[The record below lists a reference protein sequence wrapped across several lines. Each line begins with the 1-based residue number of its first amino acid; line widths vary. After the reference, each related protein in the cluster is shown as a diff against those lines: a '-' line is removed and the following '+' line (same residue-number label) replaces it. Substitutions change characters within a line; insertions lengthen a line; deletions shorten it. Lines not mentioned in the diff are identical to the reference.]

1 MVKKSQSEG
10 LKWVCSECV
19 QEAYLQNLIQ
29 MKRAGNCSYCG
40 ERNVPRIGLEDLVD
54 LVEVAFETHYER
66 TADEPNGYEWAL
78 MRDKELD
85 YDWERE
91 GEPVRDLIGQIL
103 ECEAEVAEDVHRLL
117 REKHDRY
124 NPGDGYE
131 GECEFADEAF
141 YEEKAASTSA
151 WEERWNRLEHS
162 LKHESRLFNQDVLE
176 LFQSVFAG
184 LDKVSSYSRDLAIV
198 QAGPGCDIDHLYRAR
213 EFQSAE
219 SLKDALQRP
228 VEALGPPPGRST
240 RANRM
245 NSSGVS
251 VFYGAREARSALAEV
266 RPVVGSKVVVT
277 KFSII
282 RSLQL
287 LDLRVLGRLTCRG
300 SVFDPTYGAELERQ
314 GFLRILS
321 RRLVLPVMPSEQ
333 DHAYLIT
340 QAVADYLSSQQ
351 SPTVDGIIFSS
362 VQDGVG
368 VNVVLFHKASLVEP
382 LGLPKETRLAAEV
395 EDFDHETGTA
405 YPSYWLQV
413 DKPSD
418 LTEESPS
425 LLPHIVSWDW
435 DTHYAKCREP
445 ALRLELEAISV
456 HAIKAVEVKD
466 EVQGVSV
473 SYGTYDKHGDSAFDR
488 F

>member
-1 MVKKSQSEG
+1 M
-10 LKWVCSECV
+10 
-19 QEAYLQNLIQ
+19 
-29 MKRAGNCSYCG
+29 
-40 ERNVPRIGLEDLVD
+40 
-54 LVEVAFETHYER
+54 
-66 TADEPNGYEWAL
+66 
-78 MRDKELD
+78 
-85 YDWERE
+85 
-91 GEPVRDLIGQIL
+91 
-103 ECEAEVAEDVHRLL
+103 
-117 REKHDRY
+117 
-124 NPGDGYE
+124 
-131 GECEFADEAF
+131 
-141 YEEKAASTSA
+141 
-151 WEERWNRLEHS
+151 
-162 LKHESRLFNQDVLE
+162 
-176 LFQSVFAG
+176 
-184 LDKVSSYSRDLAIV
+184 
-198 QAGPGCDIDHLYRAR
+198 
-213 EFQSAE
+213 
-219 SLKDALQRP
+219 
-228 VEALGPPPGRST
+228 EALGPPPGRST

-266 RPVVGSKVVVT
+266 RPVVGSKVVVA
-277 KFSII
+277 KFSIT

-382 LGLPKETRLAAEV
+382 LGLPKETRLSAEV
-395 EDFDHETGTA
+395 EDFDHEAGTA

-413 DKPSD
+413 DKPTD
-418 LTEESPS
+418 LIEETPS

-435 DTHYAKCREP
+435 DTHYAKYREP

-466 EVQGVSV
+466 EVQEVTV
-473 SYGTYDKHGDSAFDR
+473 SYGTYDKRGDSAFDR